1 MATINRKVRTFSDLN
16 LTFGMHPSTG
26 DVLKRYDEDAVKNSV
41 KNLILTKNF
50 ERPFH
55 PEIGCQLYNL
65 LFENFDAIT
74 AELARRTIESVITAY
89 EPRARL
95 IDIRIEQT
103 DDINEMAVT
112 VEFMMI
118 NNDRPLTVTTFLNRA
133 R

>member
-1 MATINRKVRTFSDLN
+1 MATINKKVRTFSDLN
-16 LTFGMHPSTG
+16 LTFGIHPSTG
-26 DVLKRYDEDAVKNSV
+26 DVLKRTDEDAVKTSI

-55 PEIGCQLYNL
+55 PEIGCQVYNL
-65 LFENFDAIT
+65 MFENFTPIT
-74 AELARRTIESVITAY
+74 SEIARRTIESVITAY

-103 DDINEMAVT
+103 DDANEMAIT
-112 VEFMMI
+112 VEFTMI
-118 NNDRPLTVTTFLNRA
+118 NSDRPLTITTFLNRA

>member
-1 MATINRKVRTFSDLN
+1 MATINKKVRTFSDLN
-16 LTFGMHPSTG
+16 LTFGIHPSTG
-26 DVLKRYDEDAVKNSV
+26 DVLKRTDEDAVKTSI

-55 PEIGCQLYNL
+55 PEIGCQVYNL
-65 LFENFDAIT
+65 MFENFTPIT
-74 AELARRTIESVITAY
+74 SEVARRTIESVITAY

-103 DDINEMAVT
+103 DDVNEMAIT
-112 VEFMMI
+112 VEFTMI
-118 NNDRPLTVTTFLNRA
+118 NSDRPLTITTFLNRA